1 MHQMLSLDPY
11 ELSTIDVYILL
22 KKKVFV
28 ADSV

>member
-22 KKKVFV
+22 KKVFV